1 MQIVKFLFILV
12 IVFVLVVLVMNKSI
26 SSYLEQKYHIIF
38 YPQNDILNEAN
49 ALKIKLEQVRMILSN
64 ENPNLASFEVEEK
77 EENLSIKE
85 EQNLSLALSK
95 PAVEEKI
102 EPEANI
108 SFIDNTKLE
117 VDSGEQ
123 FLLIG
128 DSLMQGVAVALNKD
142 LKNLGLKVVD
152 LSKQNTGLS
161 YKSYFDWAKET
172 TKTLQN
178 NKNIKY
184 LVVLLGANDPWD
196 IKRGGIY
203 HRFNSKSW
211 LEIYTQRVDEILKI
225 AEKYNAKVLWYEI
238 PPVKKED
245 LNKKVSVLN
254 QIYSQEILKNKGI
267 FINTKLFFSKNDA
280 YSAYIKD
287 ENNKSIKVRS
297 DDGVHFTPS
306 GAREMSKL
314 LLEYIRLKDNNA
326 SF

>member
-1 MQIVKFLFILV
+1 MQVIKFLFILIV
-12 IVFVLVVLVMNKSI
+12 VFVLVVLVMNKSI

-49 ALKIKLEQVRMILSN
+49 ALKVKLEQVRMILSN
-64 ENPNLASFEVEEK
+64 ESISTEFEAEK
-77 EENLSIKE
+77 EENLNVKE
-85 EQNLSLALSK
+85 EQNLSLALEK
-95 PAVEEKI
+95 PETIV

-117 VDSGEQ
+117 ISLSEE

-178 NKNIKY
+178 NKKIKY

-196 IKRGGIY
+196 IKKGGIY

-225 AEKYNAKVLWYEI
+225 AAKYNAKVLWYEI
-238 PPVKKED
+238 PPVKKDD
-245 LNKKVSVLN
+245 LNKKLSILN

-297 DDGVHFTPS
+297 NDGVHFTPS
-306 GAREMSKL
+306 GAKEMSKL
-314 LLEYIRLKDNNA
+314 LLEYIKLKDNNA

>member
-1 MQIVKFLFILV
+1 MQVIKFLFILIV
-12 IVFVLVVLVMNKSI
+12 VFVLVVLVMNKSI

-49 ALKIKLEQVRMILSN
+49 ALKVKLEQVRMILSN
-64 ENPNLASFEVEEK
+64 ESISTEFEAEK
-77 EENLSIKE
+77 EENLNVKE
-85 EQNLSLALSK
+85 EQNLSLALEK
-95 PAVEEKI
+95 PETII

-117 VDSGEQ
+117 ISLSEE

-178 NKNIKY
+178 NKKIKY

-196 IKRGGIY
+196 IKKGGIY

-225 AEKYNAKVLWYEI
+225 AAKYNAKVLWYEI
-238 PPVKKED
+238 PPVKKDD
-245 LNKKVSVLN
+245 LNKKLSILN

-306 GAREMSKL
+306 GAKEMSKL
-314 LLEYIRLKDNNA
+314 LLEYIKLKDNNA

>member
-1 MQIVKFLFILV
+1 MQVIKFLFILIV
-12 IVFVLVVLVMNKSI
+12 VFVLVVLVMNKSI

-49 ALKIKLEQVRMILSN
+49 ALKVKLEQVRMILSN
-64 ENPNLASFEVEEK
+64 ESISTEFEAEK
-77 EENLSIKE
+77 EENLNVKE
-85 EQNLSLALSK
+85 EQNLSLALEK
-95 PAVEEKI
+95 PETIV

-117 VDSGEQ
+117 ISLSEE

-178 NKNIKY
+178 NKKIKY

-196 IKRGGIY
+196 IKKGGIY

-211 LEIYTQRVDEILKI
+211 LEIYTQRVEEILKI
-225 AEKYNAKVLWYEI
+225 AAKYNAKVLWYEI
-238 PPVKKED
+238 PPVKKDD
-245 LNKKVSVLN
+245 LNKKLSILN

-306 GAREMSKL
+306 GAKEMSKL
-314 LLEYIRLKDNNA
+314 LLEYIKLKDNNA

>member
-1 MQIVKFLFILV
+1 MQVIKFLFILIV
-12 IVFVLVVLVMNKSI
+12 VFVLVVLVMNKSI

-49 ALKIKLEQVRMILSN
+49 ALKVKLEQVRMILSN
-64 ENPNLASFEVEEK
+64 ESISTEFETEK
-77 EENLSIKE
+77 EENLNVKE
-85 EQNLSLALSK
+85 EQNLSLALEK
-95 PAVEEKI
+95 PEAII

-108 SFIDNTKLE
+108 SFIDNTKFEISLNE
-117 VDSGEQ
+117 E

-142 LKNLGLKVVD
+142 LKKLGLRVVD

-196 IKRGGIY
+196 IKKGGIY

-225 AEKYNAKVLWYEI
+225 AAKYNAKVLWYEI
-238 PPVKKED
+238 PPVKKDD
-245 LNKKVSVLN
+245 LNKKLSILN

-306 GAREMSKL
+306 GAKEMSKL
-314 LLEYIRLKDNNA
+314 LLEYIKLKDNNA

>member
-1 MQIVKFLFILV
+1 MQVIKFFFILIV
-12 IVFVLVVLVMNKSI
+12 VFVLVVLVMNKSI

-49 ALKIKLEQVRMILSN
+49 ALKVKLEQVRMILSN
-64 ENPNLASFEVEEK
+64 ESISTEFEAEK
-77 EENLSIKE
+77 EENLNVKE
-85 EQNLSLALSK
+85 EQNLSLALEK
-95 PAVEEKI
+95 PEVII
-102 EPEANI
+102 EPEANV

-117 VDSGEQ
+117 ISTNEE

-178 NKNIKY
+178 NKKIKY

-196 IKRGGIY
+196 IKKGGIY

-225 AEKYNAKVLWYEI
+225 AAKYNAKVLWYEI
-238 PPVKKED
+238 PPVKKDD
-245 LNKKVSVLN
+245 LNKKLSVLN

-306 GAREMSKL
+306 GAKEMSKL
-314 LLEYIRLKDNNA
+314 LLEYIKLKDNNA

>member
-1 MQIVKFLFILV
+1 MQVIKFLFILV
-12 IVFVLVVLVMNKSI
+12 VVFVLVVLVMNKSI

-38 YPQNDILNEAN
+38 YPQNDILNEAD
-49 ALKIKLEQVRMILSN
+49 ALKVKLEQVRMILSN
-64 ENPNLASFEVEEK
+64 ESIMTEFEVEK
-77 EENLSIKE
+77 EENLSVKK
-85 EQNLSLALSK
+85 EQNLSLVLEK
-95 PAVEEKI
+95 PEVII

-117 VDSGEQ
+117 VSLNEE

-142 LKNLGLKVVD
+142 LKALGLKVVD

-184 LVVLLGANDPWD
+184 LIVLLGANDPWD
-196 IKRGGIY
+196 IKKGGIY

-225 AEKYNAKVLWYEI
+225 AAKYNAKVLWYEV

-245 LNKKVSVLN
+245 LNKKLSILN

-306 GAREMSKL
+306 GAKEMSKL
-314 LLEYIRLKDNNA
+314 LLEYIKIKDINA

>member
-1 MQIVKFLFILV
+1 MQVIKFLFILIV
-12 IVFVLVVLVMNKSI
+12 VFVLVVLVMNKSI

-49 ALKIKLEQVRMILSN
+49 ALKVKLEQVRMILSN
-64 ENPNLASFEVEEK
+64 ESISAEFEAEK
-77 EENLSIKE
+77 EENLNVKE
-85 EQNLSLALSK
+85 EQNLSLVLEK
-95 PAVEEKI
+95 PEAIV

-117 VDSGEQ
+117 ISLSEE

-178 NKNIKY
+178 NKKIKY

-196 IKRGGIY
+196 IKKGGIY

-225 AEKYNAKVLWYEI
+225 AAKYNAKVLWYEI
-238 PPVKKED
+238 PPVKKDD
-245 LNKKVSVLN
+245 LNKKLSILN

-306 GAREMSKL
+306 GAKEMSKL
-314 LLEYIRLKDNNA
+314 LLEYIKLKDNNA

>member
-196 IKRGGIY
+196 IKREGIY

>member
-1 MQIVKFLFILV
+1 MQVIKFLFILIV
-12 IVFVLVVLVMNKSI
+12 VFVLVVLVMNKSI

-49 ALKIKLEQVRMILSN
+49 ALKVKLEQVRMILSN
-64 ENPNLASFEVEEK
+64 ENIITEFEVEK
-77 EENLSIKE
+77 EENLSLKE
-85 EQNLSLALSK
+85 EQNLSLVLEK
-95 PAVEEKI
+95 PEVII

-108 SFIDNTKLE
+108 TFIDNTKLE
-117 VDSGEQ
+117 IYPNEE

-128 DSLMQGVAVALNKD
+128 DSLMQSVAVALNKD

-172 TKTLQN
+172 TKTLQK

-196 IKRGGIY
+196 IKKGGIY

-225 AEKYNAKVLWYEI
+225 AAKYNIKVLWYEI

-245 LNKKVSVLN
+245 LNKKLVVLN

-306 GAREMSKL
+306 GAKEMSKL
-314 LLEYIRLKDNNA
+314 LLEYIKIKDNNA

>member
-1 MQIVKFLFILV
+1 MQVIKFLFILIV
-12 IVFVLVVLVMNKSI
+12 VFVLVVLVMNKSI

-49 ALKIKLEQVRMILSN
+49 ALKVKLEQVRMILSN
-64 ENPNLASFEVEEK
+64 ESISTEFEAEK
-77 EENLSIKE
+77 EENLNVKE
-85 EQNLSLALSK
+85 EQNLSLALEK
-95 PAVEEKI
+95 PETIV

-117 VDSGEQ
+117 ISLSEE

-178 NKNIKY
+178 NKKIKY

-196 IKRGGIY
+196 IKKGGIY

-225 AEKYNAKVLWYEI
+225 AAKYNAKVLWYEI
-238 PPVKKED
+238 PPVKKDD
-245 LNKKVSVLN
+245 LNRKLSILN

-306 GAREMSKL
+306 GAKEMSKL
-314 LLEYIRLKDNNA
+314 LLEYIKLKDNNA

>member
-1 MQIVKFLFILV
+1 MQVIKFLFILIV
-12 IVFVLVVLVMNKSI
+12 VFVLVVLVMNKSI

-49 ALKIKLEQVRMILSN
+49 ALKVKLEQVRMILSN
-64 ENPNLASFEVEEK
+64 ESISTEFEAEK
-77 EENLSIKE
+77 EENLNVKE
-85 EQNLSLALSK
+85 EQNLSLTLEK
-95 PAVEEKI
+95 PEAIV

-117 VDSGEQ
+117 ISLSEE

-178 NKNIKY
+178 NKKIKY

-196 IKRGGIY
+196 IKKGGIY

-225 AEKYNAKVLWYEI
+225 AAKYNAKVLWYEI
-238 PPVKKED
+238 PPVKKDD
-245 LNKKVSVLN
+245 LNKKLSILN

-306 GAREMSKL
+306 GAKEMSKL
-314 LLEYIRLKDNNA
+314 LLEYIKLKDNNA

>member
-1 MQIVKFLFILV
+1 MQVIKFLFILIV
-12 IVFVLVVLVMNKSI
+12 VFVLVVLVMNKSI

-49 ALKIKLEQVRMILSN
+49 ALKVKLEQVRMILSN
-64 ENPNLASFEVEEK
+64 ESISTEFEAEK
-77 EENLSIKE
+77 EENLNVKE
-85 EQNLSLALSK
+85 EQNLSLALEK
-95 PAVEEKI
+95 PKTIV

-117 VDSGEQ
+117 ISLSEE

-178 NKNIKY
+178 NKKIKY

-196 IKRGGIY
+196 IKKGGIY

-225 AEKYNAKVLWYEI
+225 AAKYNAKVLWYEI
-238 PPVKKED
+238 PPVKKDD
-245 LNKKVSVLN
+245 LNKKLSILN

-306 GAREMSKL
+306 GAKEMSKL
-314 LLEYIRLKDNNA
+314 LLEYIKLKDNNA

>member
-1 MQIVKFLFILV
+1 MQVIKFLFILIV
-12 IVFVLVVLVMNKSI
+12 VFVLVVLVMNKSI

-49 ALKIKLEQVRMILSN
+49 ALKVKLEQVRMILSN
-64 ENPNLASFEVEEK
+64 ESISTEFEVEK
-77 EENLSIKE
+77 EENLNVKE
-85 EQNLSLALSK
+85 EQNLSLALEK
-95 PAVEEKI
+95 PEAIV

-108 SFIDNTKLE
+108 SFIDNTKFEISLNE
-117 VDSGEQ
+117 E

-142 LKNLGLKVVD
+142 LKKLGLKVVD

-196 IKRGGIY
+196 IKKGGIY

-225 AEKYNAKVLWYEI
+225 ATEHNIKVLWYEI

-245 LNKKVSVLN
+245 LNKKLSILN

-306 GAREMSKL
+306 GAKEMSKL
-314 LLEYIRLKDNNA
+314 LLEYIKLKDNNA

>member
-1 MQIVKFLFILV
+1 MQVIKFLFILIV
-12 IVFVLVVLVMNKSI
+12 VFVLVVLVMNKSI

-49 ALKIKLEQVRMILSN
+49 ALKVKLEQVRMILSN
-64 ENPNLASFEVEEK
+64 ESISTEFEAEK
-77 EENLSIKE
+77 EENLNVKE
-85 EQNLSLALSK
+85 EQNLSLALEK
-95 PAVEEKI
+95 PEAIV

-117 VDSGEQ
+117 ISLSEE

-178 NKNIKY
+178 NKKIKY

-196 IKRGGIY
+196 IKKGGIY

-225 AEKYNAKVLWYEI
+225 AAKYNAKVLWYEI
-238 PPVKKED
+238 PPVKKDD
-245 LNKKVSVLN
+245 LNKKLSILN

-287 ENNKSIKVRS
+287 ENNKSIKIRS

-306 GAREMSKL
+306 GAKEMSKL
-314 LLEYIRLKDNNA
+314 LLEYIKLKDNNA

>member
-1 MQIVKFLFILV
+1 MQVIKFLFILIV
-12 IVFVLVVLVMNKSI
+12 VFVLVVLVMNQSI

-49 ALKIKLEQVRMILSN
+49 ALKVKLEQVRMILSN
-64 ENPNLASFEVEEK
+64 ESISAEFETEK
-77 EENLSIKE
+77 EENLNVKE
-85 EQNLSLALSK
+85 EQNLSLALEK
-95 PAVEEKI
+95 PEAIV

-117 VDSGEQ
+117 ISLNEE

-142 LKNLGLKVVD
+142 LKNLNLKVVD

-172 TKTLQN
+172 AKTLQN
-178 NKNIKY
+178 NKKIKY

-196 IKRGGIY
+196 IKKGGIY

-225 AEKYNAKVLWYEI
+225 AAKYNAKVLWYEI
-238 PPVKKED
+238 PPVKKDD
-245 LNKKVSVLN
+245 LNKKLSVLN

-306 GAREMSKL
+306 GAKEMSKL
-314 LLEYIRLKDNNA
+314 LLEYIKLKDNNA

>member
-1 MQIVKFLFILV
+1 MQVIKFLFILIV
-12 IVFVLVVLVMNKSI
+12 VFVLVVLVMNKSI

-49 ALKIKLEQVRMILSN
+49 ALKVKLEQVRMILSN
-64 ENPNLASFEVEEK
+64 ESISTEFEAEK
-77 EENLSIKE
+77 EENLNVKE
-85 EQNLSLALSK
+85 EQNLSLALEK
-95 PAVEEKI
+95 PETIV

-117 VDSGEQ
+117 ISLSEE

-178 NKNIKY
+178 NKKIKY

-196 IKRGGIY
+196 IKKGGIY

-225 AEKYNAKVLWYEI
+225 AAKYNAKVLWYEI
-238 PPVKKED
+238 PPVKKDD
-245 LNKKVSVLN
+245 LNKKLSILN

-306 GAREMSKL
+306 GAKEMSKL
-314 LLEYIRLKDNNA
+314 LLEYIKLKDNNA

>member
-1 MQIVKFLFILV
+1 MQVIKFLFILIV
-12 IVFVLVVLVMNKSI
+12 VFVLVVLVMNKSI

-49 ALKIKLEQVRMILSN
+49 ALKVKLEQVRMILSN
-64 ENPNLASFEVEEK
+64 ESISTEFEAEK
-77 EENLSIKE
+77 EENLNVKE
-85 EQNLSLALSK
+85 EQNLSLALEK
-95 PAVEEKI
+95 PETIV

-117 VDSGEQ
+117 ISLSEE

-178 NKNIKY
+178 NKKIKY

-196 IKRGGIY
+196 IKKGGIY

-225 AEKYNAKVLWYEI
+225 AAKYNAKVLWYEI
-238 PPVKKED
+238 PPVKKDD
-245 LNKKVSVLN
+245 LNKKLSILN

-280 YSAYIKD
+280 YLAYIKD

-306 GAREMSKL
+306 GAKEMSKL
-314 LLEYIRLKDNNA
+314 LLEYIKLKDNNA

>member
-1 MQIVKFLFILV
+1 MQVIKFLFILIV
-12 IVFVLVVLVMNKSI
+12 VFVLVVLVMNKSI

-49 ALKIKLEQVRMILSN
+49 ALKVKLEQVRMILSN
-64 ENPNLASFEVEEK
+64 ESISTEFEAEK
-77 EENLSIKE
+77 EENLNVKE
-85 EQNLSLALSK
+85 EQNLSLALEK
-95 PAVEEKI
+95 PEAIV
-102 EPEANI
+102 EPEAN
-108 SFIDNTKLE
+108 DNTKLE
-117 VDSGEQ
+117 ISLSEE

-178 NKNIKY
+178 NKKIKY

-196 IKRGGIY
+196 IKKGGIY

-225 AEKYNAKVLWYEI
+225 AAKYNAKVLWYEI
-238 PPVKKED
+238 PPVKKDD
-245 LNKKVSVLN
+245 LNKKLSILN

-306 GAREMSKL
+306 GAKEMSKL
-314 LLEYIRLKDNNA
+314 LLEYIKLKDNNA

>member
-1 MQIVKFLFILV
+1 MQVIKFLFILIV
-12 IVFVLVVLVMNKSI
+12 VFVLVVLVMNKSI

-49 ALKIKLEQVRMILSN
+49 ALKVKLEQVRMILSN
-64 ENPNLASFEVEEK
+64 ESISTEFEVEK
-77 EENLSIKE
+77 EENLNVKE
-85 EQNLSLALSK
+85 EQNLSLTLEK
-95 PAVEEKI
+95 PEVI
-102 EPEANI
+102 VEPEANI
-108 SFIDNTKLE
+108 SFIDNTKFEISLNE
-117 VDSGEQ
+117 E

-142 LKNLGLKVVD
+142 LKKLGLKVVD

-196 IKRGGIY
+196 IKKGGIY

-225 AEKYNAKVLWYEI
+225 ATEHNIKVLWYEI

-245 LNKKVSVLN
+245 LNKKLSILN

-306 GAREMSKL
+306 GAKEMSKL
-314 LLEYIRLKDNNA
+314 LLEYIKLKDNNA

>member
-1 MQIVKFLFILV
+1 MQVIKFLFILIV
-12 IVFVLVVLVMNKSI
+12 VFVLVVLVMNKSI

-49 ALKIKLEQVRMILSN
+49 ALKVKLEQVRMILSN
-64 ENPNLASFEVEEK
+64 ESISAEFEAEK
-77 EENLSIKE
+77 EENLNVKE
-85 EQNLSLALSK
+85 EQNLSLALEK
-95 PAVEEKI
+95 PEAIV

-117 VDSGEQ
+117 ISLSEE

-178 NKNIKY
+178 NKKIKY

-196 IKRGGIY
+196 IKKGGIY

-225 AEKYNAKVLWYEI
+225 AAKYNAKVLWYEI
-238 PPVKKED
+238 PPVKKDD
-245 LNKKVSVLN
+245 LNKKLSILN

-306 GAREMSKL
+306 GAKEMSKL
-314 LLEYIRLKDNNA
+314 LLEYIKLKDNNA

>member
-1 MQIVKFLFILV
+1 MQVIKFLFILIV
-12 IVFVLVVLVMNKSI
+12 VFVLVVLVMNKSI

-49 ALKIKLEQVRMILSN
+49 ALKVKLEQVRMILSN
-64 ENPNLASFEVEEK
+64 ESISAEFEAEK
-77 EENLSIKE
+77 EENLNVKE
-85 EQNLSLALSK
+85 EQNLSLALEK
-95 PAVEEKI
+95 PEAIV

-117 VDSGEQ
+117 ISTNEE

-178 NKNIKY
+178 NKKIKY

-196 IKRGGIY
+196 IKKGGIY

-225 AEKYNAKVLWYEI
+225 AAKYNAKVLWYEI
-238 PPVKKED
+238 PPVKKDD
-245 LNKKVSVLN
+245 LNKKLSILN

-306 GAREMSKL
+306 GAKEMSKL
-314 LLEYIRLKDNNA
+314 LLEYIKLKDNNA

>member
-1 MQIVKFLFILV
+1 MQVIKFLFILIV
-12 IVFVLVVLVMNKSI
+12 VFVLVVLVMNQSI

-49 ALKIKLEQVRMILSN
+49 ALKVKLEQVRMILSN
-64 ENPNLASFEVEEK
+64 ESISAEFETEK
-77 EENLSIKE
+77 EENLNVKE
-85 EQNLSLALSK
+85 EQNLSLALEN
-95 PAVEEKI
+95 PEAIV

-117 VDSGEQ
+117 ISLNEE

-142 LKNLGLKVVD
+142 LKNLNLKVVD

-172 TKTLQN
+172 AKTLQN
-178 NKNIKY
+178 NKKIKY

-196 IKRGGIY
+196 IKKGGIY

-225 AEKYNAKVLWYEI
+225 AAKYNAKVLWYEI
-238 PPVKKED
+238 PPVKKDD
-245 LNKKVSVLN
+245 LNKKLSVLN

-306 GAREMSKL
+306 GAKEMSKL
-314 LLEYIRLKDNNA
+314 LLEYIKLKDNNA

>member
-1 MQIVKFLFILV
+1 MQVIKFLFILIV
-12 IVFVLVVLVMNKSI
+12 VFVLVVLVMNKSI

-49 ALKIKLEQVRMILSN
+49 ALKVKLEQVRMILSN
-64 ENPNLASFEVEEK
+64 ESISTEFEAEK
-77 EENLSIKE
+77 EENLNVKE
-85 EQNLSLALSK
+85 EQNLSLALEK
-95 PAVEEKI
+95 PEAIV

-117 VDSGEQ
+117 ISLSEE

-178 NKNIKY
+178 NKKIKY
-184 LVVLLGANDPWD
+184 LVVLLGANDPWN
-196 IKRGGIY
+196 IKKGGIY

-225 AEKYNAKVLWYEI
+225 AAKYNAKVLWYEI
-238 PPVKKED
+238 PPVKKDD
-245 LNKKVSVLN
+245 LNKKLSILN

-306 GAREMSKL
+306 GAKEMSKL
-314 LLEYIRLKDNNA
+314 LLEYIKLKDNNA

>member
-1 MQIVKFLFILV
+1 MQVIKFLFILIV
-12 IVFVLVVLVMNKSI
+12 VFVLVVLVMNKSI

-49 ALKIKLEQVRMILSN
+49 ALKVKLEQVRMILSN
-64 ENPNLASFEVEEK
+64 ESISTEFEAEK
-77 EENLSIKE
+77 EENLNVKE
-85 EQNLSLALSK
+85 EQNLSLALEK
-95 PAVEEKI
+95 PETIV

-108 SFIDNTKLE
+108 SFIDNAKLE
-117 VDSGEQ
+117 ISLSEE

-178 NKNIKY
+178 NKKIKY

-196 IKRGGIY
+196 IKKGGIY

-225 AEKYNAKVLWYEI
+225 AAKYNAKVLWYEI
-238 PPVKKED
+238 PPVKKDD
-245 LNKKVSVLN
+245 LNKKLSILN

-306 GAREMSKL
+306 GAKEMSKL
-314 LLEYIRLKDNNA
+314 LLEYIKLKDNNA

>member
-1 MQIVKFLFILV
+1 MQVIKFLFILIV
-12 IVFVLVVLVMNKSI
+12 VFVLVVLVMNKSI

-49 ALKIKLEQVRMILSN
+49 ALKVKLEQVRMILSN
-64 ENPNLASFEVEEK
+64 ESISTEFEAEK
-77 EENLSIKE
+77 EENLNVKE
-85 EQNLSLALSK
+85 EQNLSLALEK
-95 PAVEEKI
+95 PEAIV

-117 VDSGEQ
+117 ISLSEE

-178 NKNIKY
+178 NKKIKY

-196 IKRGGIY
+196 IKKGGIY

-225 AEKYNAKVLWYEI
+225 AAKYNAKVLWYEI
-238 PPVKKED
+238 PPVKKDD
-245 LNKKVSVLN
+245 LNKKLSILN

-306 GAREMSKL
+306 GAKEMSKL
-314 LLEYIRLKDNNA
+314 LLEYIKLKDNNA

>member
-1 MQIVKFLFILV
+1 MQVIKFLFILIV
-12 IVFVLVVLVMNKSI
+12 VFVLVVLVMNKSI

-49 ALKIKLEQVRMILSN
+49 ALKVKLEQVRMILSN
-64 ENPNLASFEVEEK
+64 ESISTEFEAEK
-77 EENLSIKE
+77 EENLNVKE
-85 EQNLSLALSK
+85 EQNLSLALEK
-95 PAVEEKI
+95 PEAIVEPK
-102 EPEANI
+102 ANI

-117 VDSGEQ
+117 ISLSEE

-178 NKNIKY
+178 NKKIKY

-196 IKRGGIY
+196 IKKGGIY

-225 AEKYNAKVLWYEI
+225 AAKYNAKVLWYEI
-238 PPVKKED
+238 PPVKKDD
-245 LNKKVSVLN
+245 LNKKLSILN

-306 GAREMSKL
+306 GAKEMSKL
-314 LLEYIRLKDNNA
+314 LLEYIKLKDNNA